1 MNPKRFRPGTGVT
14 WPKKHARPATSL
26 DDAGVKPYF
35 ALDNMI
41 NAMFDCTQR
50 LFGIRFI
57 EQTGHTLHYPDTHL
71 WEVRSP
77 GDAGGPVHG

>member
-1 MNPKRFRPGTGVT
+1 
-14 WPKKHARPATSL
+14 
-26 DDAGVKPYF
+26 
-35 ALDNMI
+35 MI
-41 NAMFDCTQR
+41 NAMFDWTQR